1 MINDGAPEGLERILI
16 KLTAPNGG
24 ATLRSPSIASVYI
37 SDPGDTPV
45 VEFSSASI
53 SIAESGFG
61 TAIAIVKR
69 AGSAS
74 GAVSVDYMVSN
85 GDATPGMDYI
95 GPATGTLAWA
105 DGDANPKWIEYSIVD
120 DGSPEANEFIEL
132 TLGNISGGSIGPIG
146 QFRINILDGTGTN
159 DPPDNGNVTP
169 VVRGGGGSPS
179 LWLLLALLISSASGA
194 RRLAATRTGAS

>member
-1 MINDGAPEGLERILI
+1 M
-16 KLTAPNGG
+16 
-24 ATLRSPSIASVYI
+24 
-37 SDPGDTPV
+37 
-45 VEFSSASI
+45 
-53 SIAESGFG
+53 
-61 TAIAIVKR
+61 
-69 AGSAS
+69 
-74 GAVSVDYMVSN
+74 
-85 GDATPGMDYI
+85 
-95 GPATGTLAWA
+95 
-105 DGDANPKWIEYSIVD
+105 D